1 MPPARRNCKF
11 TKKLSQE
18 FPFIKSTKFGDE
30 VTCTKCQSTFSI
42 TSGGRRDITRHLACE
57 KHKKHIN
64 AAASSSV
71 LTNYYRND
79 IYGTCEKKLAISEA
93 LFAYH
98 AVAHNHSFRS
108 MDCTS
113 KIIQKRFENKFSC
126 ARTKSE
132 AIIKRVLAPFAFD
145 ALTQELETSH
155 FVSIFSDASD
165 HKDIKLFPTLLDK
178 NNLKNKLVAY
188 CADNANTNFGGVSK
202 KGNKNVLVF
211 NKLKQNVPQKL
222 IDIGCAAHIIHNTLQ
237 TAADLLPVDVDSV
250 INKKYSH
257 FYIFTVRIESLKTFC
272 EEAETD
278 YHKLLSTSKTR
289 WLSLRPAIERILQLY
304 APLKS
309 YFLSL
314 EKCPAYLSTFFFS
327 NNASEIW
334 LKFVHCQASL
344 FSSTI
349 KMIEN
354 YKCTVT
360 EVAKAINNP
369 ISKLEARLDQTFI
382 PLIIRTDLTKL
393 TEEGEINKECQ
404 FSDIGCLEWTDLNQ
418 CVEWENVQKTLEFIS
433 EHFTANDI
441 DESALFDEVTLI
453 KNYATEQKI
462 KEWQEMKTPIDL
474 RWLLEFALCLPATNA
489 PTERVFSIINNVWT
503 PEKSQLTVE
512 TLKAMIVVRCN
523 LGGSCEEFLLKI
535 QDNSGLLK
543 KVHSA
548 EKYI

>member
-30 VTCTKCQSTFSI
+30 VTCPKCQSTFSI
-42 TSGGRRDITRHLACE
+42 TSGGRMDITRHLECE

-71 LTNYYRND
+71 LTNYYKND

-155 FVSIFSDASD
+155 FVSIFSDASN
-165 HKDIKLFPTLLDK
+165 HKDIKLFPTLVRYFNTQNEISIKIIDVTSAPGETAEIISNLLLKVLDQ
-178 NNLKNKLVAY
+178 NNLRNKLVAY

-202 KGNKNVLVF
+202 KGNKNVF

-222 IDIGCAAHIIHNTLQ
+222 IGIGCAAHIIHNTIQ
-237 TAADLLPVDVDSV
+237 TAADLLPTDVDSV
-250 INKKYSH
+250 INKIYSH
-257 FYIFTVRIESLKTFC
+257 FYIFTVRVESLKTFC

-289 WLSLRPAIERILQLY
+289 WLSLTPAIERILQLY

-314 EKCPAYLSTFFFS
+314 EKCPAYLSTFFF

-334 LKFVHCQASL
+334 LQFVHCQASL

-354 YKCTVT
+354 DKCTVT
-360 EVAKAINNP
+360 EVAKAINNL

-382 PLIIRTDLTKL
+382 PLIIRNDLTKL
-393 TEEGEINKECQ
+393 TEEGEINKEWFYSHVVQ
-404 FSDIGCLEWTDLNQ
+404 FYKNCLDYLRLWSSQLSDTGCLEWTDLNQ

-441 DESALFDEVTLI
+441 DENALFNEVTLI
-453 KNYATEQKI
+453 KNYANEQKI
-462 KEWQEMKTPIDL
+462 NEWQEMKTPNMANAIKH
-474 RWLLEFALCLPATNA
+474 AL
-489 PTERVFSIINNVWT
+489 V
-503 PEKSQLTVE
+503 
-512 TLKAMIVVRCN
+512 KAMTNVKDPDVRQ
-523 LGGSCEEFLLKI
+523 E
-535 QDNSGLLK
+535 
-543 KVHSA
+543 
-548 EKYI
+548 

>member
-1 MPPARRNCKF
+1 
-11 TKKLSQE
+11 
-18 FPFIKSTKFGDE
+18 
-30 VTCTKCQSTFSI
+30 
-42 TSGGRRDITRHLACE
+42 
-57 KHKKHIN
+57 
-64 AAASSSV
+64 
-71 LTNYYRND
+71 
-79 IYGTCEKKLAISEA
+79 
-93 LFAYH
+93 
-98 AVAHNHSFRS
+98 

-113 KIIQKRFENKFSC
+113 KIIQKRFENKFPY

-155 FVSIFSDASD
+155 FVSIFSDASNR
-165 HKDIKLFPTLLDK
+165 KDIKLFPTLVRYFNTQNGISIKIIDVTSAPGETAEIISNLLLKVLDK
-178 NNLKNKLVAY
+178 NNLRNKLLAY

-202 KGNKNVLVF
+202 KGNKNVF

-222 IDIGCAAHIIHNTLQ
+222 IGIGCAAHIIHNTIQ

-250 INKKYSH
+250 INKIYSH
-257 FYIFTVRIESLKTFC
+257 FYIFTVRVESLKTFC
-272 EEAETD
+272 EEAKTD

-289 WLSLRPAIERILQLY
+289 WLSLMPAIERILQLY

-314 EKCPAYLSTFFFS
+314 EKCPAYLSTFFS

-354 YKCTVT
+354 DKCTVT
-360 EVAKAINNP
+360 EVYKAINNL

-382 PLIIRTDLTKL
+382 PLIIRNDLTKL
-393 TEEGEINKECQ
+393 TEEGEINKEWFYSHVVQFYKNCLDYLRLWSSQ

-453 KNYATEQKI
+453 KN
-462 KEWQEMKTPIDL
+462 
-474 RWLLEFALCLPATNA
+474 
-489 PTERVFSIINNVWT
+489 
-503 PEKSQLTVE
+503 
-512 TLKAMIVVRCN
+512 CN
-523 LGGSCEEFLLKI
+523 
-535 QDNSGLLK
+535 
-543 KVHSA
+543 
-548 EKYI
+548 